1 MAKKPGNKKSIAKAK
16 KIKPAKVRTKTKTR
30 AKARSK
36 SLAKKKPI
44 RKLRRTPTP
53 NGITERVT
61 NAFHAV
67 VDTIK
72 EAEALRHKMLPPGG
86 SET

>member
-1 MAKKPGNKKSIAKAK
+1 MAKMLGKKSIAKAK
-16 KIKPAKVRTKTKTR
+16 KIKPAKFRTKTKTR

-44 RKLRRTPTP
+44 RTPRRTPKP
-53 NGITERVT
+53 KGIADRVT
-61 NAFHAV
+61 DTFQAV

-86 SET
+86 SEA